1 MNLWDLNFVSQLPL
15 TEKHILGA
23 DCWFGE
29 AGGRAARRWTP
40 CGQTNHQHPSH
51 QCKVVMH
58 VHGQTPSSSFPWH
71 SHICWLADRVDL
83 FSGCTTTSRRLRCGC
98 CEPACTADWCVC
110 AAQWSEWPASDLS
123 APAWPLSARAAH
135 TCRPFPCSR
144 ESLLL
149 LPRYAFYT
157 HTQIQVLLH
166 AVLAALLKGLTST
179 YFTKDAQLSFLID
192 LTSRAN
198 LYFHVS
204 VYHTVLPGRLPQSY
218 FHTMSKFSTD
228 SNRGLAGHQVSI

>member
-1 MNLWDLNFVSQLPL
+1 MNSLWPNQSSASLTSVQGGDARTRPNAFFQFSMTFAHLLTRRPRGSFLRLYNYEPQTPLRMLRASVYGRLVCVRGTVVRVTSIRPQCTRMAFKCKGGSHVQTLPL
-15 TEKHILGA
+15 QQGKFA
-23 DCWFGE
+23 
-29 AGGRAARRWTP
+29 TP
-40 CGQTNHQHPSH
+40 T
-51 QCKVVMH
+51 KVCFLH
-58 VHGQTPSSSFPWH
+58 
-71 SHICWLADRVDL
+71 
-83 FSGCTTTSRRLRCGC
+83 
-98 CEPACTADWCVC
+98 
-110 AAQWSEWPASDLS
+110 
-123 APAWPLSARAAH
+123 
-135 TCRPFPCSR
+135 
-144 ESLLL
+144 
-149 LPRYAFYT
+149 T

-192 LTSRAN
+192 LTSRAH